1 MNQDQKKEKS
11 AKEAYKLI
19 EPSIRRDSVIGIGT
33 GSTTNYFI
41 EELNQAR
48 LDIKGVVCSSEASA
62 ELIDNVYQVLSL
74 NEVHSIDFYVD
85 GADEFNDRKELIKG
99 GGGALTREKILASCS
114 ETFICIVDESKFT
127 NLLGSFPLPIEV
139 LEIARSAISRELMKM
154 GGKPIFRN
162 GFTTDNGHQI
172 IDIHNL
178 PMEVP
183 YELEEKI
190 NNLPGVVENG
200 IFSKRKADVILSAT
214 DYEIKE
220 IRSEL
225 KDKAEDYRKKF
236 VELAVE
242 LDDEVMEQYLEGNEP
257 DVNSLKACIRKGTLK
272 GNLFYERSES
282 SKNYYTNY
290 ANTKKRVNNKYFNF
304 CDI

>member
-200 IFSKRKADVILSAT
+200 IFSKRKADIILSAT
-214 DYEIKE
+214 DSEIKE
-220 IRSEL
+220 I
-225 KDKAEDYRKKF
+225 
-236 VELAVE
+236 
-242 LDDEVMEQYLEGNEP
+242 
-257 DVNSLKACIRKGTLK
+257 I
-272 GNLFYERSES
+272 
-282 SKNYYTNY
+282 
-290 ANTKKRVNNKYFNF
+290 
-304 CDI
+304 

>member
-48 LDIKGVVCSSEASA
+48 LEIKGVVCSSEASA

-200 IFSKRKADVILSAT
+200 IFSKRKADIILSAT
-214 DYEIKE
+214 DSEIKE
-220 IRSEL
+220 IR
-225 KDKAEDYRKKF
+225 
-236 VELAVE
+236 
-242 LDDEVMEQYLEGNEP
+242 
-257 DVNSLKACIRKGTLK
+257 
-272 GNLFYERSES
+272 
-282 SKNYYTNY
+282 
-290 ANTKKRVNNKYFNF
+290 
-304 CDI
+304 

>member
-139 LEIARSAISRELMKM
+139 IEIARSAISRELMKM

-214 DYEIKE
+214 DSEIKE
-220 IRSEL
+220 IR
-225 KDKAEDYRKKF
+225 
-236 VELAVE
+236 
-242 LDDEVMEQYLEGNEP
+242 
-257 DVNSLKACIRKGTLK
+257 
-272 GNLFYERSES
+272 
-282 SKNYYTNY
+282 
-290 ANTKKRVNNKYFNF
+290 
-304 CDI
+304 

>member
-19 EPSIRRDSVIGIGT
+19 EPSIRRDAVIGIGT

-178 PMEVP
+178 QMEVP

-214 DYEIKE
+214 DSEIKE
-220 IRSEL
+220 IR
-225 KDKAEDYRKKF
+225 
-236 VELAVE
+236 
-242 LDDEVMEQYLEGNEP
+242 
-257 DVNSLKACIRKGTLK
+257 
-272 GNLFYERSES
+272 
-282 SKNYYTNY
+282 
-290 ANTKKRVNNKYFNF
+290 
-304 CDI
+304 

>member
-183 YELEEKI
+183 YEFEEKI

-200 IFSKRKADVILSAT
+200 IFSKRKADVILSASDT
-214 DYEIKE
+214 EIKE
-220 IRSEL
+220 I
-225 KDKAEDYRKKF
+225 
-236 VELAVE
+236 
-242 LDDEVMEQYLEGNEP
+242 
-257 DVNSLKACIRKGTLK
+257 I
-272 GNLFYERSES
+272 
-282 SKNYYTNY
+282 
-290 ANTKKRVNNKYFNF
+290 
-304 CDI
+304 